1 MDCLTSCH
9 LYLYQYC
16 CVKILYQNDSTVYH
30 LIYFNIISLF
40 LSQLSSAFIT
50 SRFLYSPHP
59 KMGKDFSTGKIALTV
74 CVFSFYISE
83 SSVCMNFKVVP
94 KKYVNQ

>member
-16 CVKILYQNDSTVYH
+16 VKILYQNNDSIVYH

-40 LSQLSSAFIT
+40 LSQLSSVFIT
-50 SRFLYSPHP
+50 RKLLYSSHS
-59 KMGKDFSTGKIALTV
+59 KVGKDSKVGKIALTA
-74 CVFSFYISE
+74 CAFSFYIQE
-83 SSVCMNFKVVP
+83 SSVCMNFKVVQ
-94 KKYVNQ
+94 KINSV